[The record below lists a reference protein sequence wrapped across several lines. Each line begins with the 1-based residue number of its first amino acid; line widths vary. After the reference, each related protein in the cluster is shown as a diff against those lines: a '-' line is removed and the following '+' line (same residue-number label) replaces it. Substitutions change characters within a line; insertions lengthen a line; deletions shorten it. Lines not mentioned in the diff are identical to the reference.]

1 MPNLLLSGPAGA
13 GKTAEARRILEASTE
28 PTAVVDFQSLLV
40 ALTLLERQ
48 ADGRYP
54 PRRDSQA
61 SWLLPLTEFTRMAI
75 IGAAQERG
83 IDVVTTNSD
92 GSPERRALLL
102 SRLGPGATERIIDP
116 GIQIV
121 SERLSVNGTLSDQC
135 REAINRF
142 YGRLGTL

>member
-13 GKTAEARRILEASTE
+13 GKTAEAKRLLEASTE
-28 PTAVVDFQSLLV
+28 PMVAADFQTILA

-48 ADGRYP
+48 EDGRFP

-83 IDVVTTNSD
+83 VDVVTTNSD

-102 SRLGPGATERIIDP
+102 SRLGPGATERIFDP

-121 SERLSVNGTLSDQC
+121 SERLSVNGTLSEQC
-135 REAINRF
+135 RSAINRW